1 MLKLLLGCDNMNDKK
16 RNLFILL
23 ILLLLLVVGVSY
35 AYFEAVVHGTGN
47 TNAEGSAHTAT
58 IQDLILTGTTEVVNT
73 NMIPGETST
82 YSFTIEN
89 PNDFQVCFGIYFDNV
104 VKTTEKNQNMFFL
117 PLKKE

>member
-1 MLKLLLGCDNMNDKK
+1 MQDRKNCFLLLIALG
-16 RNLFILL
+16 
-23 ILLLLLVVGVSY
+23 LLLVVGISY

-47 TNAEGSAHTAT
+47 TNAEGSAHTAS

-73 NMIPGETST
+73 NMVPGESSE

-104 VKTTEKNQNMFFL
+104 VNTFVNTSDLEVYMNG
-117 PLKKE
+117 EV